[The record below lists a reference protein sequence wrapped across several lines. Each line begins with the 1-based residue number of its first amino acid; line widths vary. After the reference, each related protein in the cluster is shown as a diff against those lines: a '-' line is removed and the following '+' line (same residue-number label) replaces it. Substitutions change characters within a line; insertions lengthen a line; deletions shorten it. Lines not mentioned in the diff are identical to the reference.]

1 MKTKTTKGNCLL
13 IYGGG
18 LADSANY
25 MMRTWADA
33 FVATGKFDK
42 IYVGFNSFAATQNP
56 ALIEEWTPEL
66 KAEAESSKTGGFF
79 GTSRN
84 VMMSD
89 PDVQKTAIEVLKSK
103 DIDFVGCMG
112 GDGSSRCSAAIADAF
127 LAEGILWAFLMPA
140 TIDGIEGGRSFGLKA
155 AVRTSCYIIEQ
166 LVSTCL
172 NTLNVTEAPVL
183 VVEVQGRNRD
193 DILANVLYQMES
205 GNINFG
211 RCKPKV
217 VAIPAN
223 QPTTAEGLFEL
234 RKVKEPVLILLSEG
248 ASVSKSEIKSFLS
261 LLNGKKVRTF
271 EVAHLSQMNGMT
283 SQTEKQE
290 INQAVAMAER
300 KLPSLIDLNMPFA
313 FVYDSDSV
321 ILTDINYYAQK
332 NPREGQHPT
341 LDSELEDIV
350 KRYLV

>member
-1 MKTKTTKGNCLL
+1 MMKTTTNGNCLL

-18 LADSANY
+18 LCDSANF

-33 FVATGKFDK
+33 LVATGKFGK
-42 IYVGFNSFAATQNP
+42 VFVGFNSFAATQNP

-66 KAEAESSKTGGFF
+66 KAEAEKNFGGFF

-84 VMMSD
+84 VEMTN
-89 PDVQKTAIEVLKSK
+89 PDIHKTAIELLKSK
-103 DIDFVGCMG
+103 DIEFVGCIG
-112 GDGSSRCSAAIADAF
+112 GDGSSRCLAEIAENF

-140 TIDGIEGGRSFGLKA
+140 TIAGIEGGRSFGLKA
-155 AVRTSCYIIEQ
+155 AVRTSCYITEQ

-172 NTLNVTEAPVL
+172 NTLNATEQPVL
-183 VVEVQGRNRD
+183 VVELQGRNRD
-193 DILANVLYQMES
+193 DILANVLAQLDADNMKFDRV
-205 GNINFG
+205 NP
-211 RCKPKV
+211 RV
-217 VAIPAN
+217 VAVPAN
-223 QPTTAEGLFEL
+223 YPTSIQGLVDL
-234 RKVKEPVLILLSEG
+234 RQSEEPILILLSEG
-248 ASVSKSEIKSFLS
+248 AAFSRSDIKSFLY
-261 LLNGKKVRTF
+261 GKKVRTF

-290 INQAVAMAER
+290 IGQAVAMAER
-300 KLPSLIDLNMPFA
+300 KLPSLIDLKMPFA

-332 NPREGQHPT
+332 NPRAGQKPT
-341 LDSELEDIV
+341 LNEQLDQLV